1 MSDHDTGFV
10 DNGAA
15 RRTLRRLKLRRQQQE
30 LLCDI
35 IEARRKLVER
45 ERARRKAE
53 AAKRERVFA
62 ALSRLSLD
70 PAEKADPPVREC
82 QPERAIRAED
92 LPPYATLN
100 RADRRAHQRL
110 FGAPRHEAAQRE
122 EAQPC
127 SHKPEQGSPEQY
139 LLPSRILSTVV
150 GAGMLIAIGAI
161 VYRRGGA
168 Q

>member
-62 ALSRLSLD
+62 ALSRLSLSGRESRSASSRM
-70 PAEKADPPVREC
+70 PARE
-82 QPERAIRAED
+82 
-92 LPPYATLN
+92 
-100 RADRRAHQRL
+100 
-110 FGAPRHEAAQRE
+110 
-122 EAQPC
+122 
-127 SHKPEQGSPEQY
+127 SH
-139 LLPSRILSTVV
+139 PS
-150 GAGMLIAIGAI
+150 
-161 VYRRGGA
+161 
-168 Q
+168 

>member
-62 ALSRLSLD
+62 ALSRLVL
-70 PAEKADPPVREC
+70 
-82 QPERAIRAED
+82 IR
-92 LPPYATLN
+92 
-100 RADRRAHQRL
+100 QRKPIRQ
-110 FGAPRHEAAQRE
+110 FANASQRE
-122 EAQPC
+122 
-127 SHKPEQGSPEQY
+127 
-139 LLPSRILSTVV
+139 PSELRICHLT
-150 GAGMLIAIGAI
+150 
-161 VYRRGGA
+161 
-168 Q
+168 QH